1 MSASYLA
8 APRITEEEE
17 QAEQASMT
25 EEEKFAALRDLYGV
39 MLPAA
44 LGDRWDSRF
53 AHQSDEEE
61 PIEKGLEELEAEL
74 NQLIRK
80 SESEEN
86 GNRCG
91 LGHLN
96 TACVQEA
103 KRKLPQVI
111 NSTEHRLK
119 FLRAESFDVKKA
131 AVMLIKYWEERI
143 TIFGEDKAFL
153 PLNLSGA
160 LRDDEVGLSMGFIT
174 LSPERDSSG
183 RAVLIVDQSKLE
195 RKNYTRNMMV
205 RLFVIIDT
213 DSLLLLHHELIHRVS
228 FSFG

>member
-1 MSASYLA
+1 
-8 APRITEEEE
+8 
-17 QAEQASMT
+17 
-25 EEEKFAALRDLYGV
+25 
-39 MLPAA
+39 
-44 LGDRWDSRF
+44 
-53 AHQSDEEE
+53 
-61 PIEKGLEELEAEL
+61 
-74 NQLIRK
+74 
-80 SESEEN
+80 
-86 GNRCG
+86 
-91 LGHLN
+91 
-96 TACVQEA
+96 
-103 KRKLPQVI
+103 
-111 NSTEHRLK
+111 
-119 FLRAESFDVKKA
+119 
-131 AVMLIKYWEERI
+131 MLIKYWEERI